1 MQNGDRQSHDQ
12 NLNEDMKVNSIWK
25 SNQKNQSLS
34 LFPTEHGLFETSSCS
49 SLDNCKQR
57 GMHVQKWWKEKFGF
71 ELDGFGEVGDAEG
84 VFQDAKEKAIKRLF
98 GDLDQSFR
106 FISK

>member
-1 MQNGDRQSHDQ
+1 
-12 NLNEDMKVNSIWK
+12 
-25 SNQKNQSLS
+25 
-34 LFPTEHGLFETSSCS
+34 
-49 SLDNCKQR
+49 
-57 GMHVQKWWKEKFGF
+57 MHVQKWWKEKFGF

-106 FISK
+106 FISKPFSGNHFSTDSLPYP